1 MQSNAKATAGRNK
14 ILYVMSG
21 FMKSWMPKFSLNT
34 IKVLENN
41 DLLVSEYEW
50 TFTD

>member
-1 MQSNAKATAGRNK
+1 MQPNAKATVGRNNL
-14 ILYVMSG
+14 LYIVSG
-21 FMKSWMPKFSLNT
+21 FMKSGMPKFSLNT